1 MFLAEA
7 GNAGGGSRADKKTLH
22 ASNAAAYSLSEILAL
37 RGGEITRSLP
47 SAVPAVADVR
57 LETHTEVE
65 AERGGKETFMAR
77 SAGQNFISAF
87 AEEFAE
93 KCVNVLLARLPKPIL
108 IQPRYLTVQQ
118 AEDYIGHSKK
128 SFEYLM
134 SKKMFPVIRRDR
146 LVLIDKN
153 DLDRFMAEQKR

>member
-1 MFLAEA
+1 
-7 GNAGGGSRADKKTLH
+7 
-22 ASNAAAYSLSEILAL
+22 
-37 RGGEITRSLP
+37 
-47 SAVPAVADVR
+47 
-57 LETHTEVE
+57 
-65 AERGGKETFMAR
+65 
-77 SAGQNFISAF
+77 
-87 AEEFAE
+87 
-93 KCVNVLLARLPKPIL
+93 L

-118 AEDYIGHSKK
+118 AAEYVGRSKK